1 MRSNSAAG
9 RLIEKEW
16 VAVPRRTSGRD
27 RCQKVQIP
35 LTAAFATAGGILSCE
50 AVGTTRRSNA
60 GKVGCSDGFMTVSR
74 TWVDGHALD

>member
-35 LTAAFATAGGILSCE
+35 L
-50 AVGTTRRSNA
+50 
-60 GKVGCSDGFMTVSR
+60 
-74 TWVDGHALD
+74 